1 LREGD
6 SAAMQ
11 TKLSVFCD
19 KLIEAGWLAAVII
32 APLFFNFYGHRA
44 FELNKVTL
52 IRSIALMMALAWIVR
67 SIEGGLSKAS
77 VGLRRIASGNPLA
90 IPALILAGVY
100 ILATI
105 TSVVPRTSLWGAFGR
120 PQGTYTTLCYIVIF
134 FLIWHSLRTRQQ
146 LERLIFALLLT
157 SLPVSLYGIM
167 QQVNLDPLPSAAD
180 DLAGRLKST
189 MGNPIFLSAYLI
201 LVVPVTLER
210 LLDSLSVL
218 LRGEGKRIYTCILAG
233 CYALLLAAQLLCILF
248 AQSRGPV
255 LGLMG
260 GMFFFLLL
268 FAIYEHRRSLVLA
281 VNGVAIVLLL
291 TLILVNLPHSPLAF
305 LRDVPYL
312 GRFAYLV
319 PEKEFPGRMLIWQ
332 GAIDMATADPW
343 RALVGYGPDSLFVAY
358 NKFYPAELVQY
369 ELGERPDRLH
379 NQTFDALVTTGL
391 IGLAAYILLF
401 ASVFYYGLK
410 ALGLSRNRKQRVIF
424 VTLWLLGGSLGVL
437 ISRLLEG
444 TWRLAGVGL
453 PLGFVVALAV
463 YLTAQALLFN
473 CASQKPESS
482 WRRRLLI
489 ALLSA
494 IIAHFIEIQS
504 GITVAATLTYFW
516 TYAALLVIAGYP
528 LQEESHQVM
537 VAASPSGTSSRR
549 RGRERRRRRRPRRP
563 SAKPWDSA
571 MVSCSLLMG
580 VILMTMGFD
589 FITRQF
595 KLTSGGV
602 GVLGLM
608 LVVWLFGGII
618 IVAQISGK
626 TLSSQSNHSW
636 GSSFVA
642 YGLIS
647 LGGFLMF
654 LVSHV
659 TTISPGHDI
668 ANTIVVYYLF
678 LFLAMAAVGISLM
691 KDTATRL
698 RFWRRNTW
706 WLYPIL
712 CLVVA
717 VLIFTTNLAV
727 VRADVYF
734 RMGLALR
741 QAERYDESIA
751 LYRRA
756 LALDPHQ
763 DRYYLFIGLDS
774 MAKMETASDMEHK
787 SYWFEE
793 SKKAFEE
800 AWRISPLDPDHPA
813 NLGTLYLRWAWMTSE
828 PVERVKRLERAL
840 EYYQQAV
847 ALSPNHHGLRLKSD
861 ILEIHLLLGNLYIAM
876 GELDRAMVIYE
887 KASEVDPDDH
897 RSHQGLAIVYQ
908 RLGRLDDALTEAER
922 AKDLAPLKE
931 KEQLDELIL
940 KLEVQKP

>member
-1 LREGD
+1 
-6 SAAMQ
+6 MQ

-19 KLIEAGWLAAVII
+19 KLIEAGWLAAAIV
-32 APLFFNFYGHRA
+32 APLFFNFYSHRA

-67 SIEGGLSKAS
+67 SIESGLSKPS
-77 VGLRRIASGNPLA
+77 VGLRHITSSNPLA

-100 ILATI
+100 ILTTI

-120 PQGTYTTLCYIVIF
+120 PQGTYTTLCYIAIF
-134 FLIWHSLRTRQQ
+134 FLLWHSLRTRQQ

-167 QQVNLDPLPSAAD
+167 QQYNLDPLPAAAGE
-180 DLAGRLKST
+180 LAGRPKST
-189 MGNPIFLSAYLI
+189 MGNPIPLSAYLI
-201 LVVPVTLER
+201 MVVPMTLWR
-210 LLDSLSVL
+210 FLDSLSSL
-218 LRGEGKRIYTCILAG
+218 LHSVGKRIYTCVLTG

-268 FAIYEHRRSLVLA
+268 FAISEHRKGLVLA
-281 VNGVAIVLLL
+281 VNGVAVVLLVF
-291 TLILVNLPHSPLAF
+291 LILFNLPHSPLAS
-305 LRDVPYL
+305 LRDVPYFGDL
-312 GRFAYLV
+312 GYIRTETFLSRQ
-319 PEKEFPGRMLIWQ
+319 EIWQ

-343 RALVGYGPDSLFVAY
+343 RTLVGYGPDSLFVAY

-379 NQTFDALVTTGL
+379 NQTFDALATTGV
-391 IGLAAYILLF
+391 IGFVAYVFLF
-401 ASVFYYGLK
+401 TSIFYLGLK
-410 ALGLSRNRKQRVIF
+410 ALGLIRSRQQRVIF
-424 VTLWLLGGSLGVL
+424 ATLWLLGGSLGVL
-437 ISRLLEG
+437 VSHLLEG

-463 YLTAQALLFN
+463 YLIAQALLFN

-516 TYAALLVIAGYP
+516 TYAALLVIAGYS

-647 LGGFLMF
+647 VGWF
-654 LVSHV
+654 LVFLIFYA
-659 TTISPGHDI
+659 TTIRSGHDI
-668 ANTIVVYYLF
+668 ANTVVVYYLF
-678 LFLAMAAVGISLM
+678 LFLAMTAVGISLM
-691 KDTATRL
+691 KGTATRL
-698 RFWRRNTW
+698 RFCQRNTW
-706 WLYPIL
+706 WFYPIL

-727 VRADVYF
+727 VRADIYF

-741 QAERYDESIA
+741 QAGRYDESIA

-756 LALDPHQ
+756 LALNPHQ

-774 MAKMETASDMEHK
+774 MAKMETASDMERR

-793 SKKAFEE
+793 SRKAFEE

-813 NLGTLYLRWAWMTSE
+813 NLGTLYLRWAWTTSE
-828 PVERVKRLERAL
+828 PVERVDRLERAL

-847 ALSPNHHGLRLKSD
+847 ALSPNHHGVRLKSD
-861 ILEIHLLLGNLYIAM
+861 MLEIHLVLGNLYVAM
-876 GELDRAMVIYE
+876 DELDQAAAIYE
-887 KASEVDPDDH
+887 KASEVDPDDY
-897 RSHQGLAIVYQ
+897 RSHEGLAIVYQ
-908 RLGRLDDALTEAER
+908 RLGRLDDALTEAKKAR
-922 AKDLAPLKE
+922 DLAPSKE
-931 KEQLDELIL
+931 KEQLDEMIV
-940 KLEVQKP
+940 KLEAQRP